1 MTRRKNIVRSVP
13 YKIHVH
19 IKASKCHCII
29 LLLIIHT
36 ACRVFNSLDC
46 KIALYRC
53 RPYYRRPQPEAS
65 RKATVPTTHS
75 NSGLPNHSILGG
87 CGHFPLST
95 EACIRFH
102 QQKPENIPRLCTLAL
117 HACKVEKT
125 AHQPRKEVWCSSDLP
140 SKAVCP
146 SGYAPPCKVGE
157 SKAILSISPQNCL
170 GLAGW
175 PQRAG

>member
-125 AHQPRKEVWCSSDLP
+125 AHQPRKEVWCSSNLP
-140 SKAVCP
+140 IKAT
-146 SGYAPPCKVGE
+146 S
-157 SKAILSISPQNCL
+157 S
-170 GLAGW
+170 LAMHCCTKSENARQSW
-175 PQRAG
+175 